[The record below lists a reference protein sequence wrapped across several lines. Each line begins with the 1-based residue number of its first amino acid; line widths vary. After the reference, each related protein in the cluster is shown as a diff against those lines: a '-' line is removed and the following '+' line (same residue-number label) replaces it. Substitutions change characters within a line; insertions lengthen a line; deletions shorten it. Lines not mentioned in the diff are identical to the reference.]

1 MRCQCLVTRE
11 RWTMRLFQILFF
23 FSAVCVFRHFL
34 TSSSSTAPPFPLF
47 TTFLLSFSVFGSSSF
62 FPSLFHHFYYC
73 SFFFLSFSYFA
84 ALPEFN
90 RLSFP
95 FRSILRLSF
104 FFFFCCV
111 VFCIFCLPLSVCLPS
126 QKRLI
131 ASDIELATSLFFFF
145 VFPPSS
151 SKGSYKKKKERGK
164 RRIRK

>member
-1 MRCQCLVTRE
+1 MLRSERQGACLRCQCLVTRE

-23 FSAVCVFRHFL
+23 FCGVCLSPFL
-34 TSSSSTAPPFPLF
+34 TSSSSTALPFPLF

-104 FFFFCCV
+104 FFFCCV

-131 ASDIELATSLFFFF
+131 ASDIELATSLFFFCI
-145 VFPPSS
+145 SS
-151 SKGSYKKKKERGK
+151 QFFERK
-164 RRIRK
+164 L